1 MRKIK
6 NTIVVY
12 NFLICFTLT
21 VAGAVTAKTVPQLI
35 NSLIYLPL
43 SFYFALLILWK
54 LRTLPIADDPR
65 RQAEGRADSP
75 AKRDVPTQLI
85 KPIKDITDVSEVKGV
100 PDVDRRVFLRLIGS
114 AGIAMFMMALFT
126 KRAEA
131 AFFGSVP
138 GPGTIALKD
147 SAGNKIDPAEKQP
160 TDGYKIAQLDDTSS
174 ATYAYYGFINK
185 SGAWY
190 IQRETLT
197 GGTAGQY
204 LYSSGSSSFS
214 TNWTNRAA
222 LTYDY
227 FDVIF

>member
-6 NTIVVY
+6 NIIVVY

-54 LRTLPIADDPR
+54 LRTMPAQPADEVVVKKQKTIAN
-65 RQAEGRADSP
+65 
-75 AKRDVPTQLI
+75 L
-85 KPIKDITDVSEVKGV
+85 TDVSEVKGV
-100 PDVDRRVFLRLIGS
+100 PDVDRRIFLRLIGS
-114 AGIAMFMMALFT
+114 AGVAMFMMALFT

-160 TDGYKIAQLDDTSS
+160 TDGYKITQIDDTSS

-185 SGAWY
+185 AGAWY

-197 GGTAGQY
+197 GATAGQY

-222 LTYDY
+222 TLTYDY